1 MNEIIQE
8 NLVDTSEIL
17 ISEYKNKLISLASEI
32 NLGNTNISISPFEIM
47 KGSFNTSSFSI
58 SDHIQSKKVEDGQE
72 WVKNT
77 DKKWYKPWTWFQESG
92 YYRTKYKT
100 VKYVDGKEIAA
111 SYFEPVE
118 AALYDTADSAK
129 KHSIRESKQIVAYYK
144 KQFDQLDKV
153 LSSKLN
159 EIKRCATDKDNAE
172 KLLHESEARLEWLK
186 TIKNKV
192 ESILEI

>member
-1 MNEIIQE
+1 M
-8 NLVDTSEIL
+8 
-17 ISEYKNKLISLASEI
+17 
-32 NLGNTNISISPFEIM
+32 
-47 KGSFNTSSFSI
+47 
-58 SDHIQSKKVEDGQE
+58 
-72 WVKNT
+72 
-77 DKKWYKPWTWFQESG
+77 
-92 YYRTKYKT
+92 
-100 VKYVDGKEIAA
+100 KYVDGKEIAA